1 MAHSM
6 MRALRVMPGRVKAN
20 RPNRIAQMPRR
31 RISHQFFAIR
41 FSIAGSFQ
49 QKAGFR
55 AASNSRGHRSR
66 HLVVDHDFVKKS
78 AARFDATSST
88 A

>member
-1 MAHSM
+1 
-6 MRALRVMPGRVKAN
+6 
-20 RPNRIAQMPRR
+20 MPRR

-41 FSIAGSFQ
+41 LSIAGSFQ

-55 AASNSRGHRSR
+55 AAASNSRGHRSR
-66 HLVVDHDFVKKS
+66 HLVVPDDFVKES
-78 AARFDATSST
+78 AAEFDAAYST